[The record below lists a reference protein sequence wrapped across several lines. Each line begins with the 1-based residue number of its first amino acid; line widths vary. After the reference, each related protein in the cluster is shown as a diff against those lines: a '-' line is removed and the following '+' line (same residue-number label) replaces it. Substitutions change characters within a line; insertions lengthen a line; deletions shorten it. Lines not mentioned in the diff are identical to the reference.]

1 MWPEVQCDGKS
12 TKAALQT
19 QAPEN
24 RGVCLRDLKPEQ
36 RGVHY
41 PHSTTTE
48 RLDSIL
54 HPSAGH
60 ALCGEAP
67 CLKSFRRVS
76 FPKRVRPSV

>member
-1 MWPEVQCDGKS
+1 MSFKFSKTAEQACGQKVQCDGKS
-12 TKAALQT
+12 TNAALQA

-54 HPSAGH
+54 HPSAAH
-60 ALCGEAP
+60 ALCGECAEP
-67 CLKSFRRVS
+67 
-76 FPKRVRPSV
+76 